1 MGREQDRVMVPM
13 QVIAHIQ
20 TDFPQKFGIPC
31 QSGMVPSAQG
41 RIVFEPEFAC
51 NSAVRGLDGFSHL
64 WILWQFENGRPG
76 GSAADLAA
84 DAVSTSGGAAACRTA
99 DATAGL
105 GTAAGSGE
113 AALGGEAPTAAS
125 ASPPKRSWSPTVRPP
140 RLGGAT
146 RMGVFATRS
155 PFHPNPLGLSCVELE
170 RVELTDQGPVLH
182 VRGADLRNNTPIFDI
197 KPYVPYADCQPQ
209 ATGGF
214 TEQVQPTVSRV
225 NVPDELRERVPG
237 EKRQALMQVLAQD
250 PRPVGK
256 RKPGRVYELAFAGL
270 QISFTGYDDVL
281 DVVDVRPLI

>member
-1 MGREQDRVMVPM
+1 MGQEQDVVTVPM
-13 QVIAHIQ
+13 RVIAHIQ

-41 RIVFEPEFAC
+41 RIVFEPEFAL
-51 NSAVRGLDGFSHL
+51 NSAVHGLEGFSHL

-76 GSAADLAA
+76 GGAADLAA
-84 DAVSTSGGAAACRTA
+84 DAEAAGVAGPAASDGPAA
-99 DATAGL
+99 DE
-105 GTAAGSGE
+105 TAAPG
-113 AALGGEAPTAAS
+113 AFA
-125 ASPPKRSWSPTVRPP
+125 KRSWSPTVRPP

-170 RVELTDQGPVLH
+170 RVELTDQGPILH
-182 VRGADLRNNTPIFDI
+182 VRGADLRNNTPIFDV

-214 TEQVQPTVSRV
+214 TEQVQPTVSAV
-225 NVPDELRERVPG
+225 NIPDDLLARVP
-237 EKRQALMQVLAQD
+237 EAKRAALRQVLEQD
-250 PRPVGK
+250 PRPVGR

-270 QISFTGYDDVL
+270 HVSFTGEADVL
-281 DVVDVRPLI
+281 DVIAVQPLG